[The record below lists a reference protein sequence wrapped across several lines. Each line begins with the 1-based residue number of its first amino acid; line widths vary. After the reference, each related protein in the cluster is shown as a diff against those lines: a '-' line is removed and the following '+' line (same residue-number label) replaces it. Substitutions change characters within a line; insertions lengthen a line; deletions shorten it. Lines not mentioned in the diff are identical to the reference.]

1 MPIGTVQFY
10 NPHKGYG
17 FIRPDHGATDIFFH
31 ITAME
36 DQTTDP
42 VLGARVGFDIGK
54 NRSATA
60 LVDPTKTEMAVRL
73 RYV

>member
-1 MPIGTVQFY
+1 MPIVTVQFY
-10 NPHKGYG
+10 RSDKGYG

-42 VLGARVGFDIGK
+42 VLGARVGFEIAK
-54 NRSATA
+54 SRTATA